1 MESSVDKVYPLLAN
15 VKTLDSKVIKN
26 IVGALRTSVSADEAL
41 AVLRATVARWQLK
54 TKGVVP
60 FELEATFESI
70 VYGVFSVDAVALAGG
85 DCMSQFYS
93 LFCRS
98 VKQVLV
104 NDLSG
109 AVVAVSQEVMNVAK
123 IVDSKV
129 ESLVETAVDA
139 AAAVEASAVAAVE
152 AVAVEASA
160 AVQAAVVEAS
170 AAVQAAVV
178 EASAAVAAR
187 ETSAGEAGN
196 VVSEVL
202 AAVASEVSPVV
213 AAAASQSAHAR
224 RSYARRAAKFVA

>member
-170 AAVQAAVV
+170 AAV
-178 EASAAVAAR
+178 AAR

>member
-1 MESSVDKVYPLLAN
+1 METSVDKVYPLLAN

-54 TKGVVP
+54 TKGAVP
-60 FELEATFESI
+60 FELEATFEGI
-70 VYGVFSVDAVALAGG
+70 VHGVFSVDAVALAGG

-98 VKQVLV
+98 VKQVLA

-160 AVQAAVVEAS
+160 AVVEAS

-178 EASAAVAAR
+178 EASAAVETSAAVR
-187 ETSAGEAGN
+187 EASAGEAGT

-202 AAVASEVSPVV
+202 AAVASELSPVV